1 MLHIDVPTEAHRWS
15 IMAAAVEEQQEATT
29 EESDEEEEVE
39 EEEEEEGEEEGETR
53 KFLAEAKGEREQGC
67 RKK

>member
-1 MLHIDVPTEAHRWS
+1 
-15 IMAAAVEEQQEATT
+15 MAAAVEEQQEATT

-39 EEEEEEGEEEGETR
+39 EEVEEEGEEEGETR

>member
-39 EEEEEEGEEEGETR
+39 EEGEEEGETR